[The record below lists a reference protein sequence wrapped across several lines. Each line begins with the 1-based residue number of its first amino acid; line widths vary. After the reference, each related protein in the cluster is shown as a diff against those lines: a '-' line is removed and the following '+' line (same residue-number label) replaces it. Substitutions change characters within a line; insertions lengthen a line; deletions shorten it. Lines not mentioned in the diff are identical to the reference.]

1 MAGAAVGGDAVLIF
15 ARQPAAGERREGDQ
29 ADALLAGDVGQP
41 ILDPAVEH
49 VVARLMDEHRRAELP
64 ERIDG
69 DARLLGDVIGDAD
82 IERLAAAHDLV
93 KRAHRLLD
101 RRVRIGAV
109 VVEDIDIV
117 KVHAPETL
125 VEAGDQVFA
134 AAPVAVGAGP
144 HVVARLGGDDHL
156 VAVGHEVALHVDAE
170 AALGLAVGRA
180 VVVGQVEVGDAVI
193 ERRAQDLALHAKRR
207 DLAEVVPQA
216 QRERGQ
222 QQAAPAAAP
231 VGHRVVPGGRGN
243 VGHEGTSFM
252 EDAGFIVSQRRRNEK
267 DCQGDFRD
275 GCGFPDLQ
283 PAV

>member
-1 MAGAAVGGDAVLIF
+1 MSRAAVRRDAVLVF
-15 ARQPAAGERREGDQ
+15 ACQPSAGERGEDDG
-29 ADALLAGDVGQP
+29 AHALLTQHVGQA
-41 ILDPAVEH
+41 ILDPSVEH
-49 VVARLMDEHRRAELP
+49 VVARLVDEHRRAHFAQ
-64 ERIDG
+64 RFDG
-69 DARLLGDVIGDAD
+69 DPRLLGAVIGDAD
-82 IERLAAAHDLV
+82 VERLAAAHDLIQ
-93 KRAHRLLD
+93 RAHRLLD
-101 RRVRIGAV
+101 RRFRIRTV
-109 VVEDIDIV
+109 MIEDVDVVE
-117 KVHAPETL
+117 VHALQAL
-125 VEAGDQVFA
+125 VEAGDQVLA
-134 AAPVAVGAGP
+134 AAVVAVRALP
-144 HVVARLGGDDHL
+144 HVVAGLGGDDQL
-156 VAVGHEVALHVDAE
+156 VAVGLPVPQHVHAEVPLR
-170 AALGLAVGRA
+170 LAVGRA